1 MWPSLFIFIGI
12 IIKKQLCYYLL
23 TETKEESKGLSDSWI
38 ISISAGVC
46 APLFAILVIGVCC
59 LAKYGKLKN
68 VQCCSV
74 SQDQGGATNDA
85 RQEESHEM
93 IPLSIQWQCFI
104 IKDICDIAKHNAT
117 TI

>member
-1 MWPSLFIFIGI
+1 ML
-12 IIKKQLCYYLL
+12 LL
-23 TETKEESKGLSDSWI
+23 TEKKKESKGLSDIWKFF
-38 ISISAGVC
+38 ISAGVYV
-46 APLFAILVIGVCC
+46 LFFAILFIGVCC
-59 LAKYGKLKN
+59 LAINRICKN
-68 VQCCSV
+68 LQCCSV